1 LQEAG
6 IGIGPV
12 SDGLTVDKS
21 GGSLWVRAEVYLSRS
36 RTVVPA
42 HRREALL
49 IRLSL
54 DAGSP
59 RVFET
64 GWGLEYGEIATSGI
78 SVRGRSSFSVAVPD
92 KPKFGSTNEI
102 EGNEPAAAC
111 AKNRKAAE
119 VGEYPAIREGPKKLP
134 QGTIPAPGQRHCEPS
149 SCGPRKG
156 YCGCAS
162 SFLPDDRV
170 KRWRK

>member
-1 LQEAG
+1 
-6 IGIGPV
+6 
-12 SDGLTVDKS
+12 
-21 GGSLWVRAEVYLSRS
+21 LSPPIEGKRFS
-36 RTVVPA
+36 
-42 HRREALL
+42 

-64 GWGLEYGEIATSGI
+64 EWGLEYGEIATSGI

-92 KPKFGSTNEI
+92 KPKFGSTNDI

-119 VGEYPAIREGPKKLP
+119 GGEYPAIREGPKKLP
-134 QGTIPAPGQRHCEPS
+134 QGLFRLQVSGTASHPAAVLEEVIADPYPVFFQMT
-149 SCGPRKG
+149 
-156 YCGCAS
+156 A
-162 SFLPDDRV
+162 
-170 KRWRK
+170 